1 MSILP
6 IAMMFF
12 ALLLFVRGL
21 TIFAHKSDNPSK
33 QAVGTIMI
41 VLATALV
48 FGALSTHAQ

>member
-6 IAMMFF
+6 VAMMLF

-33 QAVGTIMI
+33 QSIGIILI

-48 FGALSTHAQ
+48 LSALSSW

>member
-6 IAMMFF
+6 IAMMLF
-12 ALLLFVRGL
+12 ALLLFIRGL